1 MLIRRNLQQ
10 SLPTLSR
17 TITKTCNWGV
27 GVLGVRFETIDG
39 YGLFS
44 LDKVKTHPTHPLGE
58 AITPNGYALWS
69 HTRDI
74 HMIAFPDRLVYRIP
88 IHSEQD
94 RFGFNTLLLS
104 VATPE
109 YVVPK

>member
-1 MLIRRNLQQ
+1 M
-10 SLPTLSR
+10 
-17 TITKTCNWGV
+17 
-27 GVLGVRFETIDG
+27 LGVRFETIDG

-44 LDKVKTHPTHPLGE
+44 LDKVKTHPTGIGE
-58 AITPNGYALWS
+58 AMLWS
-69 HTRDI
+69 HNRDI
-74 HMIAFPDRLVYRIP
+74 RMDAYPDRLVYRIP

-94 RFGFNTLLLS
+94 RLGFNTLLLS